1 MSEDDFDFALRRSE
15 RQIQEVR
22 EAQENRIREQKLR
35 ERAELLGAAITAQ
48 VPGISTVQI
57 DGMSVKLHNAKGYTL
72 TINLLGDNQ
81 YSVHASGSGVLYKGS
96 KEKMMD
102 LVDLWA
108 EDKFPKDEDA
118 EAITN

>member
-15 RQIQEVR
+15 RQIKEVR
-22 EAQENRIREQKLR
+22 EAQENRILEQKLR
-35 ERAELLGAAITAQ
+35 ERAELLEAAITAD

-72 TINLLGDNQ
+72 TINLLADNQ
-81 YSVHASGSGVLYKGS
+81 YSVHASGSGVLHKGS

-108 EDKFPKDEDA
+108 EDNFPKDENA
-118 EAITN
+118 ESITD